1 MSRFIVAATLILASL
16 ALAPTAMEARDD
28 EESGVAKSNAATAT
42 ASKLANP
49 KGSCLKLNDLK
60 DAVIENLVIGPCGDH
75 GIELHNSHNVT
86 IRNVVI
92 KDTTQC
98 GIYITGST
106 AIEVSESRIS
116 DPISGIYVVDS
127 SGIKVSCNTVTNPRG
142 PIPRGQFIQFDKVT
156 GANNRISCNSGRNEQ
171 GRGTPEDAI
180 SLYKSSGTA
189 QSPLVVADNLIV
201 GGGPS
206 VSGGGIMLGDD
217 GGAYEVAE
225 RNVLVDPGQYGIGVA
240 SGNNMTVRDN
250 SIYGRKQDFTNV
262 GIYVWNQ
269 YPHACRSISVQN
281 NQVKYTS
288 KTGRPNPFWD
298 GENCGVVEGA
308 GNDVAGNND
317 FNANLTAELAQT
329 KSPNCACRSEGW
341 R

>member
-92 KDTTQC
+92 KDTTQS

-116 DPISGIYVVDS
+116 DPISGIYAV
-127 SGIKVSCNTVTNPRG
+127 R
-142 PIPRGQFIQFDKVT
+142 
-156 GANNRISCNSGRNEQ
+156 
-171 GRGTPEDAI
+171 
-180 SLYKSSGTA
+180 L
-189 QSPLVVADNLIV
+189 
-201 GGGPS
+201 
-206 VSGGGIMLGDD
+206 
-217 GGAYEVAE
+217 E
-225 RNVLVDPGQYGIGVA
+225 RHKRQLQYC
-240 SGNNMTVRDN
+240 
-250 SIYGRKQDFTNV
+250 
-262 GIYVWNQ
+262 
-269 YPHACRSISVQN
+269 H
-281 NQVKYTS
+281 
-288 KTGRPNPFWD
+288 
-298 GENCGVVEGA
+298 
-308 GNDVAGNND
+308 
-317 FNANLTAELAQT
+317 
-329 KSPNCACRSEGW
+329 
-341 R
+341 